1 MTRIAARARPDT
13 SNYQVIRL
21 LSDEGLRLLA
31 DEARRCMSAA
41 APYGSAVPAP
51 DDRESSPEC
60 WYDTAKGGSL
70 LADFITAPELSNTL
84 HRLTGQRWVPRRSSG
99 FVYTY
104 YQTVGHNNGLHRDVE
119 PCELSLVTCVD
130 DQPGAGGDLLL
141 YPRRVSER
149 LSAIRATPDDGCVRL
164 RLQPGETLVMFGR
177 EIAHRVTP
185 VGPGRTRVT
194 ASICYRRAQGG

>member
-1 MTRIAARARPDT
+1 M
-13 SNYQVIRL
+13 
-21 LSDEGLRLLA
+21 
-31 DEARRCMSAA
+31 
-41 APYGSAVPAP
+41 
-51 DDRESSPEC
+51 
-60 WYDTAKGGSL
+60 

-84 HRLTGQRWVPRRSSG
+84 HRLTGQRWVPRSSSG

-194 ASICYRRAQGG
+194 ASICYTRAQGAVPAINSAARSEGFLPSRMC